1 MALESECSDVGDDV
15 GRANRVQ
22 FIEFERLSE
31 LTRLVQL

>member
-22 FIEFERLSE
+22 FLELDRLSE
-31 LTRLVQL
+31 LTHLVQT